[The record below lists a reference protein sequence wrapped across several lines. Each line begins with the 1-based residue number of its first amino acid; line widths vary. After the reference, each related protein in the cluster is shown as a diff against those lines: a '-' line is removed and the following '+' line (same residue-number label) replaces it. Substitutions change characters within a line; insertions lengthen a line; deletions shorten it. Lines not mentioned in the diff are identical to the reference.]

1 MIVQL
6 KKKYQC
12 KELIEELDELVKG
25 AVGLFDDFS
34 SCRVSGY
41 NVQKI
46 KRFETIIL
54 DYLLEKTNFE
64 DAFDSI
70 KISYGDIKTNFHT
83 VIYNLLCRIGQ
94 KQLDPTF
101 DNLLKVLDDKIKEL
115 KKKPIEKFTYYIPT
129 RIESQ
134 LTEIEFKDLKKSLK
148 KALGI
153 SLLKLP
159 KKVLNQIKSD
169 NYKSFM
175 RSRQII
181 IKFEIKA
188 RDYTYPIKILD
199 NKIYAFVG
207 ALAFSN
213 HFYRDKEK
221 WMSSYSDMSIAVNP
235 IEDHAVIVKNN
246 NEVVYPHDSRWQILN
261 YEIQKE
267 ISLIGK
273 EIWNI
278 HNRQDGNYK
287 RLKAIL
293 DLLEKQDKKILEISE
308 DSLKLYLEAISEKQ
322 LEISFLKFWI
332 ITERVLKQGGKR
344 NDISLLNVLKKI
356 IKEKHL
362 KRMIDG
368 LYRKRN
374 DLVHEFRINYISQQ
388 DRNLAKAISESV
400 ILFLIDPPTK
410 INNVQDLRTVI
421 DNIFLSKDELK
432 KKKSIISKIMKS
444 KK

>member
-1 MIVQL
+1 MIICL

-12 KELIEELDELVKG
+12 RDITDELDELIKE
-25 AVGLFDDFS
+25 AVNLFDDYS

-54 DYLLEKTNFE
+54 DHLLEKSNFE
-64 DAFDSI
+64 DMFNSI
-70 KISYGDIKTNFHT
+70 KISYGDIKNNFHT

-94 KQLDPTF
+94 KQLNPTF
-101 DNLLKVLDDKIKEL
+101 DNFLKTLDDKIKEL
-115 KKKPIEKFTYYIPT
+115 KKKPIEKYTYYIPT

-134 LTEIEFKDLKKSLK
+134 LTEAEFKNLKKSLK
-148 KALGI
+148 KASGV
-153 SLLKLP
+153 SLSKLP
-159 KKVLNQIKSD
+159 KKILNEIKSD

-181 IKFEIKA
+181 LKFEIMA
-188 RDYTYPIKILD
+188 RDYIYPIKILD
-199 NKIYAFVG
+199 NRIYSFVG
-207 ALAFSN
+207 ALTFSN
-213 HFYRDKEK
+213 HLYRDKEK
-221 WMSSYSDMSIAVNP
+221 WMSSSSDMSIAVNP
-235 IEDHAVIVKNN
+235 IEDHLVIVKNN
-246 NEVVYPHDSRWQILN
+246 NQIVYPHQSRWQILN

-278 HNRQDGNYK
+278 HNRSDGNYK

-293 DLLEKQDKKILEISE
+293 DLFGKQDKKILEISE

-332 ITERVLKQGGKR
+332 ITERILKQGGKR

-362 KRMIDG
+362 KRMVDS
-368 LYRKRN
+368 LYKKRN
-374 DLVHEFRINYISQQ
+374 DLVHEFKVNYISQQ

-400 ILFLIDPPTK
+400 VLFLIDPPTK
-410 INNVQDLRTVI
+410 INNVQDLRILI

-432 KKKSIISKIMKS
+432 KKKTIISKIIKS